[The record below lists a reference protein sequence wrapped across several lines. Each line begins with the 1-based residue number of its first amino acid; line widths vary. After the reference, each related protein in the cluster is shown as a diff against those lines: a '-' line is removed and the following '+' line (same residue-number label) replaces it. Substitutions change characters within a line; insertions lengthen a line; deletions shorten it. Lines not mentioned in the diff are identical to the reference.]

1 MPNVSRLFPTLIV
14 TVSLLFSAPFPA
26 SVRAATCP
34 GMQNQITNGSWG
46 LAEVSGQIA
55 DGCNLDD
62 RLIPASIIKVATVLA
77 AMRILGPD
85 FRFATEFYSDA
96 AGNLYIKGLGD
107 PSLVSEEVALI
118 AAQLKELGLNQVKTL
133 FVDDSAF
140 ALEGPVP
147 GQTTTGNPY
156 DAPVAALAVNFNTLA
171 FFKDKA
177 GRVSSGEKQT
187 PMLPL
192 TRDLAR
198 KGKPGFFARVNVCM
212 GGEDFTECSLRYAA
226 ELFRAFLQK
235 EGIKVSE
242 LGGRGKAPEQAKL
255 LLRHESSK
263 NLEAVSTDLM
273 RSSSN
278 FIANLIFLQAGAKK
292 YGFPATWTKSRRMM
306 QEELDAVLGP
316 GAAIHVVE
324 GSGLSRDTTVNA
336 RTMLALLQQFRPY
349 QGVMKEKN
357 GVLRKSGTMTGIYN
371 LAGYLPDG
379 RAYVIMLNQPQNTRD
394 AVLTRLLGE
403 REAGKN

>member
-1 MPNVSRLFPTLIV
+1 MPNLSRLFPSFV
-14 TVSLLFSAPFPA
+14 VSVSLLSSVLFPA
-26 SVRAATCP
+26 PLRAATCP
-34 GMQNQITNGSWG
+34 GMQNQITNGAWG

-85 FRFATEFYSDA
+85 FRFATEFYSDEA
-96 AGNLYIKGLGD
+96 ENLYIKGLGD

-118 AAQLKELGLNQVKTL
+118 AARLKELGLKQVKTL
-133 FVDDSAF
+133 FVDDTAF

-147 GQTTTGNPY
+147 GQTTTSNPY

-177 GRVSSGEKQT
+177 GRISSSEKQT
-187 PMLPL
+187 PNLPL
-192 TRDLAR
+192 MRDLGR
-198 KGKPGFFARVNVCM
+198 KWKPGFFARINVCM
-212 GGEDFTECSLRYAA
+212 GGAESRQCSLRYAG

-242 LGGRGKAPEQAKL
+242 LGGGGTVPDQAKL
-255 LLRHESSK
+255 LLRHENSK